1 MNKHVQLSR
10 IFAARQQLVGRALRT
25 QLQHSPSLSERAG
38 APVHLKLET
47 QQPTGAFKQ
56 RGATTGLLAMSDEQR
71 ARGVVGFSTGNY
83 GRGLA
88 FAARAAGV
96 RAVVCMSKLVPQNK
110 IDGIRALG
118 AEVRIVGD
126 SQDEAE
132 GEVERLVSEQGLCLL
147 PPFDSPAVIAGQGTI
162 GLEIGEDLPAVR
174 CVLVPLSGGG
184 LLAGILAAMK
194 AIDAQIRVIGV
205 SMNRGGA
212 MLASLRAGHP
222 VQVPEYP
229 SLADSLGGGIGLDN
243 RYTFP
248 IIRDLVDDVVEVDDA
263 LVAAAIRHA
272 YLHDQLV
279 VEGAGAV
286 GIAALLGERVTS
298 PGTTAV
304 VVSGRNID
312 MQTHLQIVNG
322 VMPAL

>member
-1 MNKHVQLSR
+1 
-10 IFAARQQLVGRALRT
+10 LVGRALRT

-38 APVHLKLET
+38 TPVHLKLET

-71 ARGVVGFSTGNY
+71 ARGVTGFSTGNY

-88 FAARAAGV
+88 FAARNAGV

-132 GEVERLVSEQGLCLL
+132 GEVERLVSEEGLCLL
-147 PPFDSPAVIAGQGTI
+147 PPFDHPAVIAGQGTI

-184 LLAGILAAMK
+184 LLAGILVAMK
-194 AIDAQIRVIGV
+194 AIDPQIRVIGV

-212 MLASLRAGHP
+212 MLASLRAGQP

-248 IIRDLVDDVVEVDDA
+248 IIRDLVDEVVEVDDA
-263 LVAAAIRHA
+263 LVAEAIRHA

-286 GIAALLGERVTS
+286 GIAALLGGRLAA
-298 PGTTAV
+298 PGVTAV

-312 MQTHLQIVNG
+312 MQTHLQIING
-322 VMPAL
+322 GIPTL